1 MSVSSIYLDYTS
13 KLKLIYYL
21 CYVVGVFSDIP
32 CDLLVP
38 LTTKKHAC
46 SNFFSIYIGY
56 TFVFIWFLNHTFT
69 NEVICFSF
77 VIITPGSIPL
87 RIIDTD

>member
-1 MSVSSIYLDYTS
+1 MPVSSIYLDYTS

-21 CYVVGVFSDIP
+21 CYVVGVFSDVP

-46 SNFFSIYIGY
+46 SYFFSIYKLY
-56 TFVFIWFLNHTFT
+56 
-69 NEVICFSF
+69 ICVYLVSKSYFHK
-77 VIITPGSIPL
+77 
-87 RIIDTD
+87 